1 MGARAE
7 EFGPYLV
14 YEQLGIGGMASVHR
28 AEAHG
33 IEGFSRPVALKRM
46 LPHVA
51 DDATLVQSFVR
62 EARLASHLRHENV
75 AQTYEL
81 GKVGD
86 IYFIA
91 MELVIGRN
99 VRELL
104 KHCLKVTGPMPVPIA
119 LNILNQLCD
128 ALDYA
133 HNLCDETGSPLK
145 IIHRD
150 VSPSNLIVSE
160 GSGVLKLIDFGIA
173 KASGSGMQTMSGIVK
188 GKFGYMAPEYI
199 AGRLDARA
207 DLFAVG
213 VIAHELLSNR
223 PLFQGRDDMDT
234 LLRVKDMP
242 IDPPSYKNPNVPR
255 EVDEIVMTALER
267 DPDRRWQH
275 ATALRTAMTTV
286 TKRLGLVAM
295 NTQVVEWIDWA
306 FKQRKEDSDPD
317 ISISQGTQQ
326 HAMPPAASGPMTKL
340 ERPISEP
347 MLAEAS
353 GSITAPRSSQ
363 PHRAQRPSHPQPTHR
378 PSQPHPAQRVSQPQP
393 IQRPSQP
400 QPVQR
405 RSAEVASAASSGSIT
420 TPAIGITAA
429 EVTRA
434 AAEMS
439 IEMRQSAR
447 EIDAPVRAGS
457 GTTRRGRGLILAVL
471 LVVAAAGATAVVY
484 FALPYFS

>member
-1 MGARAE
+1 MGTRAE

-14 YEQLGIGGMASVHR
+14 YEQIGIGGMASVHR
-28 AEAHG
+28 AETQG
-33 IEGFSRPVALKRM
+33 IEGFTRPIALKRM

-51 DDATLVQSFVR
+51 QDAALVASFAR

-86 IYFIA
+86 VYFMAI
-91 MELVIGRN
+91 ELVIGRN

-104 KHCLKVTGPMPVPIA
+104 SHCVKARDPMPVPIA

-133 HNLCDETGSPLK
+133 HNLCDDTGTPLK

-173 KASGSGMQTMSGIVK
+173 KASGGIQTLDGVVK
-188 GKFGYMAPEYI
+188 GKYSYMAPEYI

-223 PLFQGRDDMDT
+223 PLFRGRDDMDT
-234 LLRVKDMP
+234 LARVKTMQ
-242 IDPPSYKNPNVPR
+242 IQPPSHKNPKVPR
-255 EVDEIVMTALER
+255 EVDEIVMTALAR
-267 DPDRRWQH
+267 DPDKRWQH

-295 NTQVVEWIDWA
+295 NTQVVEWIGSA
-306 FKQRKEDSDPD
+306 FNLNEAADPGIFEATVPRLAPD
-317 ISISQGTQQ
+317 PT
-326 HAMPPAASGPMTKL
+326 AAVTKID
-340 ERPISEP
+340 RPSAGGI
-347 MLAEAS
+347 
-353 GSITAPRSSQ
+353 
-363 PHRAQRPSHPQPTHR
+363 PHRGSADPSSPVAGRAMQPADAPPRTLQRTSERLAAGLALKET
-378 PSQPHPAQRVSQPQP
+378 
-393 IQRPSQP
+393 
-400 QPVQR
+400 PVQR
-405 RSAEVASAASSGSIT
+405 PRPRIEEPSSSPRAIT
-420 TPAIGITAA
+420 DTKGTSERPRADPAT
-429 EVTRA
+429 
-434 AAEMS
+434 S
-439 IEMRQSAR
+439 R
-447 EIDAPVRAGS
+447 ERW
-457 GTTRRGRGLILAVL
+457 GLRLALLLVLAV
-471 LVVAAAGATAVVY
+471 VGTATVVY
-484 FALPYFS
+484 FALTSFS